1 MIHMSYSEVQ
11 LATRLYDWK
20 DSLSNLVS
28 LSGEVITTDLN
39 RSQRLQ
45 MKNIFYGRHITLREN

>member
-1 MIHMSYSEVQ
+1 MINMNYSEVQ
-11 LATRLYDWK
+11 LATRLYDCK

-39 RSQRLQ
+39 RFQRLQ